1 MPKDDSAARGRVGP
15 EVTSPFDVLT
25 RFGIGWL
32 LELFVSLAV
41 QKLFD
46 FFDLLIQG
54 RPPGRCGAIIV

>member
-1 MPKDDSAARGRVGP
+1 MPKDDSAARERVGP

-32 LELFVSLAV
+32 LELFISLAV

-46 FFDLLIQG
+46 FFDLAYLY
-54 RPPGRCGAIIV
+54 RVVHRDDVERS